1 MDRAFAGAVPY
12 VRNGPGGQVI
22 NSLRGLP
29 CAVRALSS
37 KAMHGQEQMQS
48 GALRKIIVILVLLL
62 IVIGFYVS
70 SFFVMGG

>member
-1 MDRAFAGAVPY
+1 
-12 VRNGPGGQVI
+12 
-22 NSLRGLP
+22 LRGLP